1 LKYLNKEM
9 NLNTTELK
17 NIWIEVE
24 NQTGIDYSQYA
35 FSFMKRRTEIFM
47 EKNQLF
53 SDKEFIYRI
62 STSKVMANSF
72 KEEVFIPGMELFRD
86 PEMWN
91 YFTGTILPSFK
102 NNDEIKIA
110 LPYITGPEE
119 LYSLLYTIGNHEKKL
134 NVVIY
139 VSITSERIKTA
150 IEKGLFD
157 EKQFNASVKNIELL
171 NYARNSEDIFKRKD
185 NVYQVKHNFK
195 GSINYDAFSLFE
207 YPYIDEFDIVICR
220 NAMIFL
226 NKELQA
232 KAFKLIIKSIK
243 KGKWLILGE
252 KEKLD
257 ELHSNHFKQVQ
268 KALSIYKRKSF
279 I

>member
-1 LKYLNKEM
+1 MK
-9 NLNTTELK
+9 LNTTELK

-35 FSFMKRRTEIFM
+35 FSFMKRRTEMFM

-62 STSKVMANSF
+62 NTSKVLANAF
-72 KEEVFIPGMELFRD
+72 KEELIIPGMELFRD

-91 YFTGTILPSFK
+91 YFAGTILPSFK

-110 LPYITGPEE
+110 LPYTTGTEE
-119 LYSLLYTIGNHEKKL
+119 LYSLMYIIGNHEKNL

-139 VSITSERIKTA
+139 ASITSERIKTA

-171 NYARNSEDIFKRKD
+171 NFARNSEDIFKRKD

-232 KAFKLIIKSIK
+232 KAFKLITKSIK
-243 KGKWLILGE
+243 KGKWLIIGE